1 MPTTTL
7 TARSLRAI
15 RRSQPHD
22 LAIIGLAVAS
32 WLLIGLARVQLF
44 AWWPVA
50 LLPLALALVSAL
62 SAWWR
67 QSTSERL
74 IIALLCVLGTVLYT
88 PPAEHL
94 PLSGDAAIY
103 PNEGAFIT
111 RTGGFHSVH
120 EGLAA
125 VPAAARTL
133 FYVTNE
139 EQYPTGPLQSYQ
151 GMVYGGYYVV
161 DETNVTIRTS
171 RMGLS
176 EVWFALLER
185 LVGMRMA
192 LYNTGLFAT
201 LSLLLLYA
209 IGCRLYARP
218 FALWATLLLAVS
230 YPQVH
235 FGQAPYGEIMGQFW
249 TLAGIYYALRWL
261 DGRTPWLLVA
271 AWGAW
276 VTTWAGR
283 VDALLLLGAAGLL
296 LLYAAYARDR
306 RSLTAVGIGLPCA
319 VALIALSTNSAY
331 VGATFEILIR
341 PRPWFGQ
348 ALVGLWIALLLGIG
362 IIWRW
367 GQGLIAFAQR
377 LAWLL
382 HLLVFVALAFVILW
396 ATVPNGLRTAET
408 TRNYQEII
416 WYSSQYITPLL
427 YWLVLAGV
435 GWLLWR
441 GYSAKEFWLLATF
454 LSLAAVFFYRY
465 TSANVYP
472 VSLRRLISDVIP
484 LMVLLAGLALTRP
497 WPIPQWSRW
506 RWLIAGV
513 ALGWMLLLSWP
524 LLGQHEAAGT
534 LALIE
539 QLHERVPDDSVLLFE
554 TQDNDSWVGW
564 LAAPLYSL
572 YGDWALLF
580 DSDTPDPQL
589 LAEAVR
595 GLQATGRPVYLISQS
610 ATVPP
615 ALVPPGYTATLTDQL
630 VWQSSLI
637 GQTRAPYPPPYWE
650 FAHALNL
657 YALTASTAP

>member
-1 MPTTTL
+1 M
-7 TARSLRAI
+7 
-15 RRSQPHD
+15 
-22 LAIIGLAVAS
+22 
-32 WLLIGLARVQLF
+32 
-44 AWWPVA
+44 
-50 LLPLALALVSAL
+50 
-62 SAWWR
+62 
-67 QSTSERL
+67 
-74 IIALLCVLGTVLYT
+74 
-88 PPAEHL
+88 
-94 PLSGDAAIY
+94 
-103 PNEGAFIT
+103 
-111 RTGGFHSVH
+111 
-120 EGLAA
+120 
-125 VPAAARTL
+125 
-133 FYVTNE
+133 
-139 EQYPTGPLQSYQ
+139 
-151 GMVYGGYYVV
+151 
-161 DETNVTIRTS
+161 
-171 RMGLS
+171 
-176 EVWFALLER
+176 
-185 LVGMRMA
+185 
-192 LYNTGLFAT
+192 
-201 LSLLLLYA
+201 
-209 IGCRLYARP
+209 
-218 FALWATLLLAVS
+218 
-230 YPQVH
+230 
-235 FGQAPYGEIMGQFW
+235 
-249 TLAGIYYALRWL
+249 
-261 DGRTPWLLVA
+261 
-271 AWGAW
+271 
-276 VTTWAGR
+276 
-283 VDALLLLGAAGLL
+283 
-296 LLYAAYARDR
+296 
-306 RSLTAVGIGLPCA
+306 
-319 VALIALSTNSAY
+319 
-331 VGATFEILIR
+331 
-341 PRPWFGQ
+341 
-348 ALVGLWIALLLGIG
+348 
-362 IIWRW
+362 
-367 GQGLIAFAQR
+367 
-377 LAWLL
+377 
-382 HLLVFVALAFVILW
+382 
-396 ATVPNGLRTAET
+396 PNGLRTAET

-657 YALTASTAP
+657 YALTASTPP